1 MLAIDNPVSSVL
13 TNTQNSPSAAQQ
25 SVQQSAIGAS
35 VDPSAVRRTQEGEN
49 QEDGFSFSEE
59 GRRLAGQEAEP
70 EDGNSQVANSDTA
83 RGSEEDSEAANE
95 EEADREE
102 ASEDRERALAP
113 RGSDGEP
120 LSEGEIEQIRKLQDR
135 DLEVRTHEQAHM
147 AVAGELAN
155 GGPKYDYQTGPDGK
169 RYAVGGNVSI
179 DNGVVPNDPQATIQ
193 KMTRVK
199 AAALAPAEPS
209 NQDRRV
215 ASDADRK
222 KASAQQELTQQQ
234 LQEAR
239 QSSQTE
245 KPQESQVVAEP
256 QTREASN
263 EGVGSGEP
271 KNRSAF
277 GVVNGTYGRSGGAA
291 NSQEQGLGLSIVA

>member
-1 MLAIDNPVSSVL
+1 MLVIDNPINSVL
-13 TNTQNSPSAAQQ
+13 NNTQNSPAATQQ

-35 VDPSAVRRTQEGEN
+35 VDPNAVRRTQEGES
-49 QEDGFSFSEE
+49 QDDGFSFSDE
-59 GRRLAGQEAEP
+59 GRRLAGREVGQEESTGEA
-70 EDGNSQVANSDTA
+70 A
-83 RGSEEDSEAANE
+83 RGAEDDGTRVNE
-95 EEADREE
+95 EEDREE
-102 ASEDRERALAP
+102 TSNDAESALAP

-147 AVAGELAN
+147 AAAGALAN

-179 DNGVVPNDPQATIQ
+179 DNGVVANDPQATIQ

-222 KASAQQELTQQQ
+222 KAAAQQELTQQQ
-234 LQEAR
+234 LEEAR
-239 QSSQTE
+239 QTA
-245 KPQESQVVAEP
+245 KPDEPEESQAAAP
-256 QTREASN
+256 QNNAASN
-263 EGVGSGEP
+263 NSEDSGDQ
-271 KNRSAF
+271 KNRSAL
-277 GVVNGTYGRSGGAA
+277 GVINGTYGPAGSAA
-291 NSQEQGLGLSIVA
+291 NRPEQSLGLSIVA